1 MAEFKLGR
9 IRFIWKGAWVA
20 ATEYFKDDIIRN
32 GGKTYVCVIGHTAA
46 SDFYTDLDN
55 IPARWN
61 QLSDG
66 TEWKNNWAT
75 STFYKLNDIVKYGG
89 LLYICTDSHTS
100 AATATLGLE
109 TDQAKWDVYAESFDW
124 KSDWANST
132 RYKVNDLVKYGGN
145 TYVCNAGHTS
155 TGTATLV
162 VTGASGTGSV
172 ATLTFAEQSITPYT
186 VGADIQVTGMNPSG
200 YNGTYTVTNVSTT
213 SVSFSNA
220 TTGFTSG
227 GTIVGPSNLGIE
239 ADLTKW
245 DIYAETFNWLT
256 DWTVSTRYKTNDV
269 IKYGGTLYICN
280 VGHYSASTASL
291 GLEQDQPKWD
301 YLHNGIAYKNTW
313 SPSNVRYKI
322 NDVVK
327 YGAGLWLCTTY
338 HTSSAS
344 FDETKWEQFVE
355 GLEFEDSWNE
365 SAVYQHGDVVTYGGY
380 AYIAITN
387 NTNATP
393 STSTSDWSLFTTG
406 FKMQDEWSSIDSYEV
421 GNVVRNGGFTY
432 VAILDNTNQ
441 QPPNTTYWSRLNS
454 GIRWRNA
461 WTSSSNYVQGDSI
474 KYGVNSYICVFE
486 HLSATINRPDNDTI
500 GTYWNLLSGGAEESN
515 LTTQGDLV
523 YYSGAGPTRLPIGAA
538 GQVLKVQSS
547 APYWDYFGRI
557 DDAYYVSTTGV
568 DAPAPAYGVTLDKT
582 WATIQYA
589 TQQIEKGTKNPNA
602 AYLLEINRQYVQKE
616 ITAWIAVQIAGPIAP
631 FSGGFTY
638 DTAKCERDIGYIIDA
653 VLWDLRHGGN
663 ARSRAAAI
671 SYVNDAPAV
680 YSLGQ
685 KEETVASINQALTI
699 IDQVVSNIA
708 HTSLQV
714 TVAQIINTDYIEEVS
729 AQSAIGSLML
739 IITDAITAGVTTNI
753 PTEVKPNATINVK
766 TGTFYEVLPI
776 SVPSETAVVGDELRS
791 TNIRPAGVLVPAG
804 DTAKTLDGMTRL
816 LALISDVVQGN
827 SVVKT
832 PSNTQSQT
840 IVTPYGSLAAGNA
853 VAALVQNAYDQIDK
867 GVNGAGSYPT
877 LAGSNTPTATQ
888 AFYDAARLLELNKEF
903 LAEELTAYITATYP
917 SYTYDIAACKRDTRE
932 YIDAFKYDLV
942 YTGNYATLKAATL
955 YINAV
960 NGSTAQNMFY
970 LRNGT
975 GLRNCT
981 VQGLT
986 GTLSAANSYGTSRP
1000 TAGAYVSLDPGWG
1013 TTDTKVWI
1021 TLRSPYVQNV
1031 TTFGTGCVGM
1041 KVDGAL
1047 HDGGNDSIVANDF
1060 TQVLSD
1066 GIGAWVTNV
1075 GRVELVSVFSYYAH
1089 IAYLS
1094 ENGGIIRATN
1104 GNNSYGT
1111 FGSVAEGTDSLEVP
1125 ITGVV
1130 DNRANSAYITNVT
1143 TDGNRLLAL
1152 EYANAGQNYTSAT
1165 IDISGAGTSTAVPI
1179 ANEFR
1184 DNAVFE
1190 VRLTDPGDSSGTG
1203 GSGYLTASNVAQ
1215 TGNATSIT
1223 IAATDDNL
1231 STAYTGMRI
1240 VIVSGS
1246 GSGQYGYINSYN
1258 SGTKIASVYKESTGV
1273 AGWDHVIP
1281 GTPIETT
1288 LDTSTEYV
1296 IEPRL
1301 TFTPPSYTA
1310 TPRTQASQAW
1320 TDVVYGE
1327 TASTHS
1333 AVSASGGAGTLATFN
1348 VTRSGLVYT
1357 VTLDS
1362 GGTSYVLGNTLTIA
1376 GADVGG
1382 TTTANNITIT
1392 VTKVNSGTGAVEL
1405 FEYTGTGIGGRYV
1418 AVASGTDVTQYSTN
1432 GTTWTAGG
1440 TMPTSGTWTAVA
1452 YGTNRFVAVRSGST
1466 EAAYSTD
1473 GSSWA
1478 AAAGALTNAN
1488 WSAIAYGNGRYVAV
1502 ANAGNA
1508 MYSADGSAWTSASMP
1523 STAAWTG
1530 IAYGNGRW
1538 VAIASGGTIAAYS
1551 TNNGIIWANSTTGL
1565 PATATWSKI
1574 RFGNGRFVAI
1584 SSGGTDAA
1592 YSFDGDTWYAST
1604 LPASLSWSNLG
1615 YGQGLFF
1622 AVASGSTAGAATSPD
1637 GVTWT
1642 SRSLSAISSWTAVAF
1657 GNVNRTPVWAA
1668 LTASTTTANSIVTG
1682 ATTFARAAVAD
1693 NIITAVRIIEPGSS
1707 YITAPTMTITDP
1719 NNTGSDATFTVR
1731 TAGGVLGQPTWTNR
1745 GTGYLAAGATILSGN
1760 GFADIY
1766 QVGAYVNVKRLTA
1779 RPVAGA
1785 NIRLG
1790 GIGDIWYK
1798 LVNVTN
1804 LTGSGPYSATLQL
1817 SPLLGVAEAV
1827 DHHASVTVTSK
1838 YSQVRLTGHDFLNI
1852 GTGNFTN
1859 TNYPGT
1865 PLIAP
1870 IPANETVESAGGRV
1884 FYTSTDQDGNF
1895 RVGGLFTVEQ
1905 STGVATLN
1913 ADAFNL
1919 AGLQELTLGAVALGG
1934 SGATITEFSTDPFFT
1949 SDSDS
1954 ILPTQRA
1961 IRAFISAQIGSGA
1974 SSLVVNTLQ
1983 AGDIYIAGNEISNV
1997 NDTQIVVSAKM
2008 NFTRGV
2014 DGSPLALNFFMR

>member
-32 GGKTYVCVIGHTAA
+32 GGKTYVCVVGHTAA
-46 SDFYTDLDN
+46 ADFYTDLDN
-55 IPARWN
+55 IPTRWS
-61 QLSDG
+61 QVSDG
-66 TEWKNNWAT
+66 TDWKNNWT
-75 STFYKLNDIVKYGG
+75 TGTFYKLNDIVKYGG

-100 AATATLGLE
+100 AVTATLGLE

-124 KSDWANST
+124 KSDWTTST

-145 TYVCNAGHTS
+145 TYVCNASHTS
-155 TGTATLV
+155 TGTVTLTI
-162 VTGASGTGSV
+162 TGASGTGSV
-172 ATLTFAEQSITPYT
+172 ATLTFAAQVVAPYT
-186 VGADIQVTGMNPSG
+186 VGASITVAGMNPAG
-200 YNGTYTVTNVSTT
+200 YNGTVTVTDVSTT
-213 SVSFSNA
+213 TVSFANA
-220 TTGFTSG
+220 TTGFVAG
-227 GTIVGPSNLGIE
+227 GTVVGSSNLGLE
-239 ADLTKW
+239 QDLPKW

-256 DWTVSTRYKTNDV
+256 DWTVSTRYKINDV
-269 IKYGGTLYICN
+269 VKYGGTLYICN
-280 VGHYSASTASL
+280 SGHYSATTSTL
-291 GLEQDQPKWD
+291 GLEADQPKWD

-313 SPSNVRYKI
+313 SASSVRYKI

-327 YGAGLWLCTTY
+327 YGAGLWICTTY

-344 FDETKWEQFVE
+344 FDETKWSQFVE

-406 FKMQDEWSSIDSYEV
+406 FKMQSEWSSIDSYEV

-441 QPPNTTYWSRLNS
+441 TPPNTTYWSRLNS

-461 WTSSSNYVQGDSI
+461 WTSTSNYVQGDSV
-474 KYGVNSYICVFE
+474 KYGVNSYICIFE

-523 YYSGAGPTRLPIGAA
+523 YYGGAGPTRLPVGAS

-557 DDAYYVSTTGV
+557 DDAYYVATTGV
-568 DAPAPAYGVTLDKT
+568 DLPAPAYGVTLDKP
-582 WATIQYA
+582 WATILYA
-589 TQQIEKGTKNPNA
+589 AQQIEKGVKNPNA
-602 AYLLEINRQYVQKE
+602 AYLLEVNRQYVQKE
-616 ITAWIAVQIAGPIAP
+616 VTAWISAQVAGNISP
-631 FSGGFTY
+631 FTTGFTY
-638 DTAKCERDIGYIIDA
+638 DSAKCERDIGYIIDA
-653 VLWDLRHGGN
+653 LLWDLRHGGN
-663 ARSRAAAI
+663 ARSRAAAL

-685 KEETVASINQALTI
+685 KEETVASINQASTI
-699 IDQVVSNIA
+699 IDAVLSNLA
-708 HTSLQV
+708 FTSLQG
-714 TVAQIINTDYIEEVS
+714 TVAQIINAEYLEES
-729 AQSAIGSLML
+729 TAQSAINTLV
-739 IITDAITAGVTTNI
+739 IIMTDAITAGVATNI
-753 PTEVKPNATINVK
+753 PAEIKPNATINVK

-776 SVPSETAVVGDELRS
+776 SIPAETAVVGDELRS
-791 TNIRPAGVLVPAG
+791 TNIRPAGSLVSAG
-804 DTAKTLDGMTRL
+804 DTAKTLAAMTRL
-816 LALISDVVQGN
+816 KAVIGDIVQGV
-827 SVVKT
+827 SVTKT
-832 PSNTQSQT
+832 PSNTKSQT
-840 IVTPYGSLAAGNA
+840 IVTPYGSVGAGTAVQALA
-853 VAALVQNAYDQIDK
+853 QNAYDQIDK
-867 GVNGAGSYPT
+867 GVNGAGSYPALT
-877 LAGSNTPTATQ
+877 GSNTPTATP
-888 AFYDAARLLELNKEF
+888 ALYDAARLLELNKEF
-903 LAEELTAYITATYP
+903 LAEELTAYITTTYP
-917 SYTYDIAACKRDTRE
+917 AYTYDIAACKRDTRE

-942 YTGNYATLKAATL
+942 YTGNYATITAATL

-986 GTLSAANSYGTSRP
+986 GTLSAANSYGTRRP

-1013 TTDTKVWI
+1013 TADTKVWI
-1021 TLRSPYVQNV
+1021 TRRSPYVQNV

-1047 HDGGNDSIVANDF
+1047 HAGGNDSIVANDF

-1066 GIGAWVTNV
+1066 GIGAWITNV
-1075 GRVELVSVFSYYAH
+1075 GRAELVSVFSYYAH

-1104 GNNSYGT
+1104 GNNSYGD

-1130 DNRANSAYITNVT
+1130 DNRANRAFITNVP

-1165 IDISGAGTSTAVPI
+1165 IDISGAGTSTAVAI
-1179 ANEFR
+1179 ADEFR

-1190 VRLTDPGDSSGTG
+1190 VRLTDPGDSTGTG
-1203 GSGYLTASNVAQ
+1203 GTNYMTASNVAQ
-1215 TGNATSIT
+1215 TGTATSIT

-1240 VIVSGS
+1240 IIVSGT
-1246 GSGQYGYINSYN
+1246 GTGQYGYIQSYN
-1258 SGTKIASVYKESTGV
+1258 SGTKIASVYKESTSL
-1273 AGWDHVIP
+1273 AGWDHLIA
-1281 GTPIETT
+1281 GTPISST
-1288 LDTSTEYV
+1288 LDVSTEYV

-1301 TFTPPSYTA
+1301 TFSAPSYTA
-1310 TPRTQASQAW
+1310 SPRTQESQAW
-1320 TDVVYGE
+1320 TDVVYGI
-1327 TASTHS
+1327 TASTHTTV
-1333 AVSASGGAGTLATFN
+1333 AATGGAGTLATFN
-1348 VTRSGLVYT
+1348 VTRSGLDYT
-1357 VTLDS
+1357 VTLAA

-1382 TTTANNITIT
+1382 ATTANNITIT

-1418 AVASGTDVTQYSTN
+1418 AVASGTNVTQYSTN

-1440 TMPTSGTWTAVA
+1440 NMPTSGTWTAVA
-1452 YGTNRFVAVRSGST
+1452 YGNNRFVAVRSGST
-1466 EAAYSTD
+1466 EAAYSAD

-1478 AAAGALTNAN
+1478 SAASPLTNAN
-1488 WSAIAYGNGRYVAV
+1488 WSAISYGNGRYVAV

-1508 MYSADGSAWTSASMP
+1508 MYSADGSAWTVASMP

-1538 VAIASGGTIAAYS
+1538 VAIASGGTTAAFS
-1551 TNNGIIWANSTTGL
+1551 TNNGIIWANSTLGL
-1565 PATATWSKI
+1565 PSSGTWSSI
-1574 RFGNGRFVAI
+1574 AFGNGRFVAVA
-1584 SSGGTDAA
+1584 SGGTAAA
-1592 YSFDGDTWYAST
+1592 YSFDGNTWYAST
-1604 LPASLSWSNLG
+1604 LPASLTWSQIR
-1615 YGQGLFF
+1615 YGQGVFF

-1642 SRSLSAISSWTAVAF
+1642 SRSLSAISSWTAVAL
-1657 GNVNRTPVWAA
+1657 GNVNRNPLWVA

-1682 ATTFARAAVAD
+1682 ATTFARAAVATE
-1693 NIITAVRIIEPGSS
+1693 IITGIRLIEPGSG
-1707 YITAPTMTITDP
+1707 YISAPTMTITDP
-1719 NNTGSDATFTVR
+1719 NNIGADATFTVR
-1731 TAGGVLGQPTWTNR
+1731 TASGVLAQPTWTNR
-1745 GTGYLAAGATILSGN
+1745 GVGYLAAGASILSGN

-1790 GIGDIWYK
+1790 GIGDLWYK

-1804 LTGSGPYSATLQL
+1804 LTGTGPFSATLQL

-1827 DHHASVTVTSK
+1827 EHLASATVTSK

-1865 PLIAP
+1865 PLTAP

-1895 RVGGLFTVEQ
+1895 RVGALFTVEQ

-1934 SGATITEFSTDPFFT
+1934 SGATITEFSTDPYFT
-1949 SDSDS
+1949 ADSDS

-1983 AGDIYIAGNEISNV
+1983 AGDIYIAGNQISNI
-1997 NDTQIVVSAKM
+1997 NNTQITVSAKM
-2008 NFTRGV
+2008 TFTRGV